1 MGIFEGGHGIGTGGQ
16 IMTKRQFVTY
26 PTDHANVREV
36 TTTIWPVRALRVFQN
51 QPPGY

>member
-16 IMTKRQFVTY
+16 ITVKRQFGTN

-36 TTTIWPVRALRVFQN
+36 TTIWPVRALRVFQN
-51 QPPGY
+51 QSPGY